1 VERDT
6 DLRDRK
12 VAEDRHVN
20 RQRNNRKGRTLDTMV
35 GSFETRVL
43 ATVAVVVD
51 DRMLPRYRL
60 RNVDGGS
67 IPSNRKDSEVEV
79 VDIRNDGEMDMRMDG
94 SKEACEILLDVV
106 LDDVASENLA

>member
-1 VERDT
+1 MECDT

-20 RQRNNRKGRTLDTMV
+20 RSRNNRKGRTLDTMV

-43 ATVAVVVD
+43 ATVAVD

-60 RNVDGGS
+60 RNVDDGS

-106 LDDVASENLA
+106 LDGFASENLA

>member
-1 VERDT
+1 VECDT

-20 RQRNNRKGRTLDTMV
+20 RSRNNRKGRTLDTMV

-43 ATVAVVVD
+43 ATVAVD

-60 RNVDGGS
+60 RNVDDGS